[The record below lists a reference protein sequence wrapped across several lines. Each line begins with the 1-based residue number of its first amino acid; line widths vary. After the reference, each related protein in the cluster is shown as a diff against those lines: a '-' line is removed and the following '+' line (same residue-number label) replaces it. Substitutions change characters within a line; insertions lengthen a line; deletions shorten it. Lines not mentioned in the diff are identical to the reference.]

1 MSGQHPG
8 ALWRRVDLQCHTPR
22 DAGWTGSDGIP
33 AADAAGLS
41 ARDAWA
47 DAFMAAARE
56 KGLSIVAVTDH
67 HDVAMLPHVVGAGR
81 RAGVLV
87 LPGVEVTCR
96 DSVQVLAIFEPST
109 QAEDWMRFLGKLPSV
124 RVTDHSLARVGPLTE
139 CGLTVAELFK
149 AVAEDVTLA
158 PVTMLLPHFGSPTAY
173 KSLNEP
179 PTENHL
185 NVTGHAS
192 RARDL
197 PHDAVYIEC
206 EHGSLD
212 GATLDKIQGRIAD
225 WGTRRRAIV
234 ATGDSKRPT
243 FERLGAHECWIK
255 IGEETLEGFRQ
266 AFLADEAR
274 VAYGAPER
282 PSEHIVGI
290 EIKSKLTGPEPVGIS
305 FNDGFNAFIGGR
317 GSGKSAILEYLRFG
331 LGKSE
336 EDLEQ
341 DDLKPRKP
349 RAREA
354 ELIADTLGDGHVIVS
369 LERNGVAETWTR
381 HGSKPE
387 EILLTI
393 AGDEER
399 MTVQEAQRRFPAR
412 AFAQK
417 ELSTTMLDPEVAADN
432 ITGIASAEAI
442 QERRRIDGEMN
453 EAKRA
458 VAKALIEAAAYW
470 QARLDLT
477 QADHTVSD
485 VRRRQAALAEQM
497 ASGGVTPD
505 DMKTIADAQAFDR
518 AAKYLDDVDARVSAD
533 RQRVTALK
541 DSILTMAASTPPDV
555 ADFPELGPVV
565 AGVQAAQAGARG
577 FLDRAVAL
585 LDGVDA
591 TSVEARVSFDT
602 SRSFFNERYEAAKLR
617 QAAHGAL
624 IAENEKLDGQMRA
637 ATATQS
643 KAAQTELDRREALAG
658 LEAAVAKLRDLIEAR
673 RAVLKGSAERIA
685 EKSAGSLKAKVER
698 DRNPADANAALCA
711 LFEGSRFRDTEAHC
725 EEWVRAVFAPD
736 DAGWPALCAGLLDAY
751 RDKILAGNPSE
762 PGAEAAT
769 QLRGILFGGRVALT
783 AQQLARVYANL
794 TDQTLAQVFAAT
806 PRDRIVMTYV
816 AGRQS
821 IPFAKASPGQ
831 QASALLRLLLGQS
844 AGTLIVDQP
853 EDDLDNKVMMEIV
866 RLIRSSK
873 GHRQILFAT
882 HNPNLVVNGD
892 ADKVVVM
899 RATVAEDRPGAE
911 DARINVETDGAI
923 ETPAI
928 REAITTIME
937 GGLDAFDLRA
947 RKYGIE
953 GAGPRNSP

>member
-33 AADAAGLS
+33 AADAAGLA

-47 DAFMAAARE
+47 DTFMAVVRE

-96 DSVQVLAIFEPST
+96 DSVQVLAIFDPST
-109 QAEDWMRFLGKLPSV
+109 QAEDWMRFLGKLPGV
-124 RVTDHSLARVGPLTE
+124 RVTDHALARVGPLTE
-139 CGLTVAELFK
+139 CGLTVADLFK

-206 EHGSLD
+206 EHGALD
-212 GATLDKIQGRIAD
+212 GPTLDKIQGRIAD

-274 VAYGAPER
+274 IAYVPPQR

-290 EIKSKLTGPEPVGIS
+290 EIKSKLTGAEPVRIS

-317 GSGKSAILEYLRFG
+317 GSGKSAVLEYLRFG
-331 LGKSE
+331 LGKSD

-349 RAREA
+349 RTREA
-354 ELIADTLGDGHVIVS
+354 ELITDTLGDGYVIVS

-387 EILLTI
+387 KILLTI
-393 AGDEER
+393 AGEEEE

-432 ITGIASAEAI
+432 ITGIAAAEAI

-453 EAKRA
+453 DAKRA
-458 VAKALIEAAAYW
+458 VAKALIDAAAYW

-477 QADHTVSD
+477 QADHMVSD
-485 VRRRQAALAEQM
+485 VRRRQAALGEQM

-518 AAKYLDDVDARVSAD
+518 TAKYLDDVDARVAAD
-533 RQRVTALK
+533 RQRLIALR
-541 DSILTMAASTPPDV
+541 DSLLAMPASTQPDL
-555 ADFPELGPVV
+555 ADFPEVGPV
-565 AGVQAAQAGARG
+565 AAAVEAARAGACNA
-577 FLDRAVAL
+577 LDQAVAL
-585 LDGVDA
+585 LDGVGV
-591 TSVEARVSFDT
+591 TSAEARVGFDV
-602 SRSFFNERYEAAKLR
+602 SRSFFHERYEQAKRR
-617 QAAHGAL
+617 QAARGAL
-624 IAENEKLDGQMRA
+624 IAENEKLDGQMREVA
-637 ATATQS
+637 ATRS
-643 KAAQTELDRREALAG
+643 KAAQTELDRRDALAA
-658 LEAAVAKLRDLIEAR
+658 LDAAAASLRALVEAR
-673 RAVLKGSAERIA
+673 RAVLRGSAERIA

-698 DRNPADANAALCA
+698 DRNPVDANAALCA
-711 LFEGSRFRDTEAHC
+711 LFEGSRFRDTEMHC

-736 DAGWPALCAGLLDAY
+736 AEDWPALCSGLLDAY

-762 PGAEAAT
+762 PGVEAAA
-769 QLRGILFGGRVALT
+769 QLRAVLFGGRVTLT
-783 AQQLARVYANL
+783 PQQLARVYANL
-794 TDQTLAQVFAAT
+794 TDQTLA
-806 PRDRIVMTYV
+806 RR
-816 AGRQS
+816 G
-821 IPFAKASPGQ
+821 
-831 QASALLRLLLGQS
+831 LG
-844 AGTLIVDQP
+844 
-853 EDDLDNKVMMEIV
+853 E
-866 RLIRSSK
+866 
-873 GHRQILFAT
+873 
-882 HNPNLVVNGD
+882 
-892 ADKVVVM
+892 
-899 RATVAEDRPGAE
+899 
-911 DARINVETDGAI
+911 
-923 ETPAI
+923 
-928 REAITTIME
+928 
-937 GGLDAFDLRA
+937 
-947 RKYGIE
+947 
-953 GAGPRNSP
+953 